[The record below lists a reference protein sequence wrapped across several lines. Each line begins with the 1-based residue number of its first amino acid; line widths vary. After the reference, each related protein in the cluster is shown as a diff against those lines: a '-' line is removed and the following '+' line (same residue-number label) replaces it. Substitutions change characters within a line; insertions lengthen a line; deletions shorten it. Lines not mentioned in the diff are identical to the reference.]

1 MKWDLLTKYVQ
12 TINIGQIELQK
23 KPHFVDYQICK
34 FKRMDL
40 MHQQIDI
47 NDMQI
52 EKVQR
57 FELSHSFD
65 V

>member
-1 MKWDLLTKYVQ
+1 MSKQLTLVKLNYK
-12 TINIGQIELQK
+12 E
-23 KPHFVDYQICK
+23 KPRFVDYQICK

-52 EKVQR
+52 EKIQR
-57 FELSHSFD
+57 LELSHSFD